1 LTTNPWHFLP
11 DNIKHQCMI
20 VAGTGGSLLVI
31 GSAAGVAYMG
41 LEGAGFGWY
50 MRKVTP
56 WALLGYAAAISS
68 YVVLHGLPSSAT

>member
-1 LTTNPWHFLP
+1 LCCLRLP
-11 DNIKHQCMI
+11 P
-20 VAGTGGSLLVI
+20 AGTGGSLLVI

-68 YVVLHGLPSSAT
+68 YVIMHGLPSGSATSSWCHTS

>member
-1 LTTNPWHFLP
+1 MHA
-11 DNIKHQCMI
+11 
-20 VAGTGGSLLVI
+20 AGTGGSLLVI

-68 YVVLHGLPSSAT
+68 YVVMHGLPSSAT

>member
-1 LTTNPWHFLP
+1 MQDDPVELG
-11 DNIKHQCMI
+11 HQTPVAC
-20 VAGTGGSLLVI
+20 VASAGTGGSLLVI

-56 WALLGYAAAISS
+56 WALMGYVAAISS
-68 YVVLHGLPSSAT
+68 YVVLHGLPSSAV